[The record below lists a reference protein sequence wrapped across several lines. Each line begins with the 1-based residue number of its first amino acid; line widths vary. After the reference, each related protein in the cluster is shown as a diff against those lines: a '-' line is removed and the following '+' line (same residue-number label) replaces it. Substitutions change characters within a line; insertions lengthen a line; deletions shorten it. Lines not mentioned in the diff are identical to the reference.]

1 MSKSILAIDIGTTSV
16 VCVVAQNDL
25 NDKINILGIG
35 KSVSEGITKGA
46 IVDIHSASNSIKNA
60 VNLARSSS
68 SAQITDTIIS
78 ISGIHT
84 KSIRSSGFINI
95 PSGHITKKEISQVL
109 TMALYDASIIPNYEV
124 IHVIPLYFKIDDNN
138 TIDNPLNMNGSRLE
152 VYANIITAKKTSL
165 NNIQNALK
173 ESNLEVSNFVLS
185 SYASTIATL
194 KDDQKKLGSAVIDLG
209 GSTSELA
216 IYKNKS
222 LTYNQVVPIGSDS
235 ITKDLSIMLHTPL
248 SAADEVKKTYS
259 TLLPKN
265 TNDENIITKVKVPLL
280 GNESES
286 KEVSLD
292 LIQPMVHAR
301 VEETLCLIYEKFE
314 QSGLKDTVS
323 GIILTGGM
331 SKIPGIDLLSQKI
344 FKDIPIKISN
354 PRNIQNGYINFEDPS
369 YSTVVGLLFYALEAN
384 PPFELNSNKQLRTKL
399 HTATIVREVIEKKPY
414 EINENINENII
425 YNEKEET
432 LESLKTIEKT
442 HKEKKSSFFNKAWK
456 KIGELL

>member
-1 MSKSILAIDIGTTSV
+1 MSKSILAIDIGTTSI

-35 KSVSEGITKGA
+35 KSASEGIKKGA
-46 IVDIHSASNSIKNA
+46 IVDIHSASVSIKNA
-60 VNLARSSS
+60 VNIARSSS
-68 SAQITDTIIS
+68 SAQVTDTIVS

-95 PSGHITKKEISQVL
+95 PSGHITKKEITQVL
-109 TMALYDASIIPNYEV
+109 TMALYDASIIPNYDV

-194 KDDQKKLGSAVIDLG
+194 KEDQKNLGTAVIDLG

-222 LTYNQVVPIGSDS
+222 LTYNEVIPIGSES

-248 SAADEVKKTYS
+248 SAANEVKKQYS

-265 TNDENIITKVKVPLL
+265 TNDDSIITKVKVPVL

-286 KEVSLD
+286 QEVSLD

-301 VEETLCLIYEKFE
+301 VEEILCLLYDKFE
-314 QSGLKDTVS
+314 QSGLKETVS
-323 GIILTGGM
+323 GLVLTGGM
-331 SKIPGIDLLSQKI
+331 SKIPGIDLLSEKI
-344 FKDIPIKISN
+344 FTNIPVKISN
-354 PRNIQNGYINFEDPS
+354 PTNIQNGYINFEDPS
-369 YSTVVGLLFYALEAN
+369 YSTIVGLLFYALDAN
-384 PPFELNSNKQLRTKL
+384 IYFELNSNKQLRKKL
-399 HTATIVREVIEKKPY
+399 HTPK
-414 EINENINENII
+414 II
-425 YNEKEET
+425 KEE
-432 LESLKTIEKT
+432 IVN
-442 HKEKKSSFFNKAWK
+442 KEPSTNNTQQDTQNEQIDNLQSIKNIGNTRKKDSDSFISKAWK